1 MAWSRRLRRKLG
13 GEAPRASLLSVVT
26 AAWLAAGCQA
36 DITGSAQPAPASISD
51 PPATGEQPET
61 PEPGD
66 WFGAVRQADCRAPAQ
81 LARTRIRRLSS
92 VQWKNTV
99 AQGLGIP
106 TPAQDLPHDAM
117 SSATGFN
124 TDANLNKV
132 NVLLANA
139 YFDVGDALAASAAT
153 AALQAYPCLGTSA
166 AEATCSV
173 PFIKAVGGRLF
184 RRPLTDAE
192 GSRYA
197 ALLTAQAA
205 LDPAPTAVGT
215 VIRALLLSPNTVYLT
230 ELGDGKMGEVALTP
244 FEQAALISY
253 HVADA
258 PPDSPLRQA
267 AEKGSLTE
275 ASERMAHAER
285 LLHTAGAR
293 AKYADFWQQYLPL
306 GDLRKA
312 TDLDPALA
320 AAIAD
325 ETRQHFDKIVWEKN
339 GGFADLLTAEYT
351 YGQSS
356 LSAIYGTLTPNGSG
370 ALSLPPGQR
379 SGFLT
384 QAAFLFADADAS
396 VSHKVISRGLTV
408 RRRLLCQSPPPPPA
422 NLMPQAADLNPLGAG
437 ATPLEA
443 YTAFA
448 AQKPQCAAC
457 HSAFQPIGLAFE
469 RFDDLGR
476 YRTSYEGKRPILTAS
491 VLENAGDASGP
502 YADAVELGQHIGAS
516 KIGEYCFSRQYAEF
530 ALGRRLNASTDA
542 CLIRAPS
549 DVQANPPI
557 QKLVL
562 VLSDLQARTHRVH
575 N

>member
-1 MAWSRRLRRKLG
+1 M
-13 GEAPRASLLSVVT
+13 VV
-26 AAWLAAGCQA
+26 AATWLLAACQA
-36 DITGSAQPAPASISD
+36 DISGTAEPPEGSSSD
-51 PPATGEQPET
+51 PPGPGEQTET

-66 WFGAVRQADCRAPAQ
+66 WFGAVQQADCKAPRQ

-99 AQGLGIP
+99 AQGLGVP
-106 TPAQDLPHDAM
+106 TPAQDLPQDAI

-139 YFDVGDALAASAAT
+139 YFDVGDALAPSAVT
-153 AALQAYPCLGTSA
+153 AALQAFPCLGASA
-166 AEATCSV
+166 ADAACSV

-192 GSRYA
+192 STRYA

-205 LDPAPTAVGT
+205 LDPAATAVGT
-215 VIRALLLSPNTVYLT
+215 VIRALLLSPNTIYLT
-230 ELGDGKMGEVALTP
+230 ELGDSRAGEVTLTP
-244 FEQAALISY
+244 YEQAALISY
-253 HVADA
+253 NVADA
-258 PPDSPLRQA
+258 PPDQALWQA
-267 AEKGSLTE
+267 AEKGPLNE
-275 ASERMAHAER
+275 ASERQAHAQR
-285 LLHTAGAR
+285 LLQTAGAR

-312 TDLDPALA
+312 TDLDPALSV
-320 AAIAD
+320 AIAD
-325 ETRQHFDKIVWEKN
+325 ETQQHFDKIVWEKN
-339 GGFADLLTAEYT
+339 GGFADLLTAPYT
-351 YGQSS
+351 YGQQS
-356 LSAIYGTLTPNGSG
+356 LSAIYGNLTPNGSG
-370 ALSLPPGQR
+370 ALSLPAGQR

-384 QAAFLFADADAS
+384 QSGFLFADADSS
-396 VSHKVISRGLTV
+396 VPHKVIHRGLTV

-422 NLMPQAADLNPLGAG
+422 NLMPQVADLDPLGAD
-437 ATPLEA
+437 ATPLES

-469 RFDDLGR
+469 QFDNLGR
-476 YRTSYEGKRPILTAS
+476 YRTTYEDGKPINTAG

-502 YADAVELGQHIGAS
+502 YANAVEIGQHIGSS

-530 ALGRRLNASTDA
+530 ALGRHLNASTDA
-542 CLIRAPS
+542 CVIRAPS
-549 DVQANPPI
+549 DTQANPPI
-557 QKLVL
+557 QKLAL
-562 VLSDLQARTHRVH
+562 VLSDLQARTHRAH

>member
-1 MAWSRRLRRKLG
+1 
-13 GEAPRASLLSVVT
+13 LLSALAAV
-26 AAWLAAGCQA
+26 AWLSAGCQA
-36 DITGSAQPAPASISD
+36 DITGSAEAAPASIAV
-51 PPATGEQPET
+51 PPRPGEQTET

-66 WFGAVRQADCRAPAQ
+66 WFGAVQQADCQAPAQ

-99 AQGLGIP
+99 AQALGIP
-106 TPAQDLPHDAM
+106 APAQDLPQDAI

-124 TDANLNKV
+124 TDAKLNKV

-139 YFDVGDALAASAAT
+139 YFDVGEALAASAAT
-153 AALQAYPCLGTSA
+153 ASLQAFPCLATRA
-166 AEATCSV
+166 AEASCSM
-173 PFIKAVGGRLF
+173 PFIQAVGGRLF

-205 LDPAPTAVGT
+205 LDPSLTAVGT
-215 VIRALLLSPNTVYLT
+215 VIRALLLSPNTIYLT
-230 ELGDGKMGEVALTP
+230 ELGDSKAGEVALTP

-258 PPDSPLRQA
+258 PPDTPLWQA
-267 AEKGSLTE
+267 AEKGRLND
-275 ASERMAHAER
+275 ASERTAHAQR
-285 LLHTAGAR
+285 LLQTAGAR

-312 TDLDPALA
+312 SDLDPTLS

-339 GGFADLLTAEYT
+339 GGFADLLTAPYT
-351 YGQSS
+351 YGQAS

-370 ALSLPPGQR
+370 ALALPAGQR

-384 QAAFLFADADAS
+384 QSAFLFADADAS
-396 VSHKVISRGLTV
+396 ASHKVIHRGLTV

-422 NLMPQAADLNPLGAG
+422 NLMAQIAELNPLGEG
-437 ATPLEA
+437 ATPREA

-469 RFDDLGR
+469 QFDDLGR
-476 YRTSYEGKRPILTAS
+476 YRTSYEDGRPISTAS

-502 YADAVELGQHIGAS
+502 YADAVEMGQHIGTS

-530 ALGRRLNASTDA
+530 ALGRHLNASTDA
-542 CLIRAPS
+542 CVIRAPS
-549 DVQANPPI
+549 DAQGHPPI
-557 QKLVL
+557 QKLAL

-575 N
+575 H